1 MRRDEKRKRGSRRE
15 RRAGRPF
22 SRALFGY
29 RRTQVDQRLAQID
42 ATIVELRAGVDAAS
56 SVEHHDLVQRA
67 TRRSVESVIEQAHAE
82 AVRIRAEA
90 DAEAAGILADAY
102 ELVKARDHLID
113 LRADEEPTADPAL
126 AAEGDGDLFTAESDQ
141 A

>member
-1 MRRDEKRKRGSRRE
+1 M
-15 RRAGRPF
+15 
-22 SRALFGY
+22 
-29 RRTQVDQRLAQID
+29 
-42 ATIVELRAGVDAAS
+42 
-56 SVEHHDLVQRA
+56 
-67 TRRSVESVIEQAHAE
+67 IEQAHAE